1 MKKTIT
7 KNALLSL
14 ITETIEEA
22 LTDLGYHPKPVDKGY
37 DTFMANQRAQAEFD
51 KLDAASGKKPSGK
64 PSMDNQSLSIDHEKR
79 MKNLLIRRDAKKKE
93 LQVIDDK
100 LGKLNKKYIASKAN
114 PTIQLQILPAVQSL
128 MDTKKNIMDEI
139 VEISDAVVDSWKELS
154 KKYPNMYT
162 TKR

>member
-1 MKKTIT
+1 MRK
-7 KNALLSL
+7 S
-14 ITETIEEA
+14 
-22 LTDLGYHPKPVDKGY
+22 
-37 DTFMANQRAQAEFD
+37 RA
-51 KLDAASGKKPSGK
+51 G
-64 PSMDNQSLSIDHEKR
+64 
-79 MKNLLIRRDAKKKE
+79 DAKKKE